1 MQNDV
6 FGPLIHRNVDYP
18 DLLLLAFMS
27 IKENNNKI
35 STFLITAFDFEC
47 EFLQC
52 NTFCPVRLEAN
63 EKRMVT
69 WRLMLIMC
77 CLYFGLIG

>member
-1 MQNDV
+1 MYTTNLLGILLL
-6 FGPLIHRNVDYP
+6 FELCKMMYLEPLIHRNVDYP

-52 NTFCPVRLEAN
+52 NTFLSS
-63 EKRMVT
+63 K
-69 WRLMLIMC
+69 
-77 CLYFGLIG
+77 IGGE